1 MDAGAH
7 TCEVGAREGA
17 ARALEAKTAGRG
29 RPGPAER
36 LALGLR
42 RLLGSGHRLQ
52 SGIDRNAGRAR
63 YPGGALSEPP
73 SSATEPTDQERCCA
87 EPSQR
92 AVSTG
97 ARGAR
102 LTLVGG
108 APGGRSGRIRAG
120 RSGWYAWEGE
130 QGPSFPLVFGKGLGG
145 LTPGGAAC
153 GAELCFLATQ
163 A

>member
-87 EPSQR
+87 EPSRR

-97 ARGAR
+97 ARGSR

-108 APGGRSGRIRAG
+108 HLEAAQVGSGRAVLAG
-120 RSGWYAWEGE
+120 MRGRVSRVPVSVWSLGKAW
-130 QGPSFPLVFGKGLGG
+130 GG
-145 LTPGGAAC
+145 
-153 GAELCFLATQ
+153 
-163 A
+163 